1 MTDLLG
7 HIWKQTFKDAPTL
20 SQEEVLEVFAE
31 MDETLRQT
39 MLLCMDCPL
48 VISDIMLMTAA
59 VAGSL
64 SHGKAIFERGFAIA
78 REPKKPKRSVQNW
91 HANQEPGI
99 LFRYRAQPDT
109 DALAF
114 LHASLSLYNAW
125 ANGHLEPHHMYA
137 ARLSRASLEKVVDRF
152 ISVVG
157 SYEQD
162 SMELTRL
169 RAQYLGAT
177 GQEAADLLLELSR
190 VNDKLMRIQDSVSMT
205 HELYGRIVTIQDRMK
220 HYKKLRDKIYI
231 PYLRV
236 VFDEAKKRAASEIQT
251 IENFQ
256 NGSVGLI
263 AAISNYNPK
272 RGVFSSYARQ
282 WAMQGVLLK
291 LKEEANAIK
300 LPPAVWQT
308 ASKLNEIA
316 KKHASLS
323 VDGSVDMDAVSR
335 EAGIDTE
342 RAEKILERVRSTQM
356 LSIDFEPDDPDAQSL
371 HETIEAEVD
380 APPPDIRHYLDGLSE
395 QQRFLVLLNNGCLDM
410 LPGGFPTE
418 KDDLNKERLR
428 QLIANAVNTK
438 AALVRG

>member
-1 MTDLLG
+1 MTDLLS

-31 MDETLRQT
+31 MDETLRRV
-39 MLLCMDCPL
+39 MLLCMECPL
-48 VISDIMLMTAA
+48 VISDIMQMTAA

-64 SHGKAIFERGFAIA
+64 SHGKAIFERGYAIA
-78 REPKKPKRSVQNW
+78 REPKKPKRSIQNW
-91 HANQEPGI
+91 YTNKDPGI
-99 LFRYRAQPDT
+99 LFRYRNQPDS

-114 LHASLSLYNAW
+114 MHASLSLYNAW
-125 ANGHLEPHHMYA
+125 ANGRLEPHHMYA
-137 ARLSRASLEKVVDRF
+137 ARLSRASLEHIVERF
-152 ISVVG
+152 IAVVG

-162 SMELTRL
+162 SLKLTEL
-169 RAQYLGAT
+169 RAKYLAAE
-177 GQEAADLLLELSR
+177 GQRAADLLLKISR
-190 VNDKLMRIQDSVSMT
+190 LNDKMMRIQDELSMT
-205 HELYGRIVTIQDRMK
+205 HELYGRIVTIQDSMK
-220 HYKKLRDKIYI
+220 TYKKLRDKIYI

-256 NGSVGLI
+256 NGSIGLM
-263 AAISNYNPK
+263 AAISNYNSK

-316 KKHASLS
+316 QKQASQS
-323 VDGSVDMDAVSR
+323 IDGSIDMDDVARV
-335 EAGIDTE
+335 AGIDTD

-371 HETIEAEVD
+371 HETIEAEQ
-380 APPPDIRHYLDGLSE
+380 ATPPPDIKHYLSDLSDE
-395 QQRFLVLLNNGCLDM
+395 QRFYVLLNNGCFDM
-410 LPGGFPTE
+410 IPGGFPTK
-418 KDDLNKERLR
+418 KDDLNRERLR
-428 QLIANAVNTK
+428 QLIANAVNTSHTR
-438 AALVRG
+438 VSG